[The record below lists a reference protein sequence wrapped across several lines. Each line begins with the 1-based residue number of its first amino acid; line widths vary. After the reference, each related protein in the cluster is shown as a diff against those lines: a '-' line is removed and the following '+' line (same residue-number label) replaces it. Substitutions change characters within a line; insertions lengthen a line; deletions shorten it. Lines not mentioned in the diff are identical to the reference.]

1 MIGFFFFFS
10 FFFSATYE
18 ITDGL
23 LLRIAARSLLV
34 ELNLGVTPVT
44 FLFLLLDVVLLLAE

>member
-1 MIGFFFFFS
+1 LLFFY
-10 FFFSATYE
+10 TTNE

-23 LLRIAARSLLV
+23 FLRFAARSLIV

>member
-1 MIGFFFFFS
+1 MIGFFFFF
-10 FFFSATYE
+10 FLFFSTTYE

-23 LLRIAARSLLV
+23 LLRIAARSLIV